1 MGDIADYLDF
11 QSGKIVRN
19 IKEHTFE
26 GTETWSGGFID
37 TTGWGG
43 TNTVG
48 LYQYF
53 DGTNHQTIF
62 GEDLPKSNSNTLN
75 NYFTKRAGYNTDRT
89 ASGMSVNYYYMRIDR
104 EVLMPY
110 GGDNSSN
117 ISNQRAF
124 AAWVRSRYEHN
135 EPVKVLYQ
143 LQTPVEENITLPEFS
158 TYEDYNKI
166 EVLTDTVPSKIEVT
180 YTGYTLD

>member
-89 ASGMSVNYYYMRIDR
+89 ASGMSVNYYYMRINR
-104 EVLMPY
+104 ESLEAY
-110 GGDNSSN
+110 GADNSTASV
-117 ISNQRAF
+117 NQTAF
-124 AAWVRSRYEHN
+124 ASWVKDMYDQNR
-135 EPVKVLYQ
+135 PVKVLYQ
-143 LQTPVEENITLPEFS
+143 LETPIEELIQLPELS
-158 TYEDYNKI
+158 TYEDYTKI
-166 EVLTDTVPSKIEVT
+166 EVLTDIAPSKIEVT